1 MNRVVGRGWATVD
14 LARAAVE
21 MRHLLPP
28 GVAFE
33 AAERTDVLGA
43 RCRRARVDAR
53 EGSAGADVAAVDEP
67 DTDWIVLL
75 EPDTEG
81 RLAAFLARNGEGWA
95 ATWSFGVGP
104 AAPGRPGPL
113 GPELL
118 APGQATHGPFRLVL
132 TAATIEP

>member
-1 MNRVVGRGWATVD
+1 MSRAVGRGWATVD
-14 LARAAVE
+14 VDRAAAE
-21 MRHLLPP
+21 MRHLLPH

-33 AAERTDVLGA
+33 AADRSDALGA
-43 RCRRARVDAR
+43 RCHRARVGA
-53 EGSAGADVAAVDEP
+53 SAGAGDAGVATGDEP
-67 DTDWIVLL
+67 VADWIVLL

-95 ATWSFGVGP
+95 ATWSHAADP
-104 AAPGRPGPL
+104 AATGRPGPL

-118 APGQATHGPFRLVL
+118 APGHTRHGPFRLVL